1 MAKKVNKY
9 KHLETE
15 VGPVNGLGKLFALAR
30 PVKLEHKPTRW
41 AALLSVLAFCGAAA
55 WKLTQGMDF
64 YDAAMAGLGDGLVL
78 FLCYMLGRELD
89 PDRSWGG
96 VIGGV
101 LAVVWSLWAG
111 DPNVLVVFL
120 LLFVQRMLNRSSGA
134 MHNILDNVLL
144 LVCAF
149 WLLHEGGWMY
159 PMLLAAAYVVESQV
173 PKGAYYSL
181 YLAAIAMA
189 MLFFGEID
197 TTAGVLSIPYIVL
210 GAVAV
215 ILFLPMLRMST
226 LVLRREDRTGVRM
239 DGARLRIANLFFLV
253 AIFFIAFF
261 QGDVQGRN
269 LAPAMFTAGG
279 VGAYLVYDL
288 GRKRKAAR

>member
-9 KHLETE
+9 KHLATE

-30 PVKLEHKPTRW
+30 PVKLEHRPTRW
-41 AALLSVLAFCGAAA
+41 AALLSVLAFCAVSA
-55 WKLTQGMDF
+55 WKLMQGLEF
-64 YDAAMAGLGDGLVL
+64 YDAAMVGLGDGLML

-96 VIGGV
+96 IAGGM
-101 LAVVWSLWAG
+101 LAVFWSLWAG
-111 DPNVLVVFL
+111 APNVLVLFL

-134 MHNILDNVLL
+134 MHNILDNLL
-144 LVCAF
+144 LLGCAF
-149 WLLHEGGWMY
+149 WLLHDGGWLY

-181 YLAAIAMA
+181 YLAAIAMV
-189 MLFFGEID
+189 MLFFGDID

-210 GAVAV
+210 GATAV

-226 LVLRREDRTGVRM
+226 LVLQREDRTGVRM
-239 DGARLRIANLFFLV
+239 DGSRLRIANLFFV
-253 AIFFIAFF
+253 VTVFFISFF
-261 QGDVQGRN
+261 QGDVQGQN
-269 LAPAMFTAGG
+269 LAPAMFTAAG

-288 GRKRKAAR
+288 WHKHRKAC